1 MLTYARLRSA
11 RAPARDLAIVLA
23 VMSAMSQRPHGLSQL
38 LCHDGLRLAAKERK
52 EKAEFVQE
60 KEPSDTG

>member
-1 MLTYARLRSA
+1 
-11 RAPARDLAIVLA
+11 
-23 VMSAMSQRPHGLSQL
+23 MSQRPHGLSQL